1 MTKEKKQ
8 YTLNLPRDLYKELME
23 FLTKY
28 NADRHNIGTLSMNSL
43 LLTAAKQF
51 LLENK
56 VSPIELCRPIA

>member
-8 YTLNLPRDLYKELME
+8 YTLNLPQDLYKQLMD

-28 NADRHNIGTLSMNSL
+28 NADPRNIGALSMNSL

-51 LLENK
+51 LLEN
-56 VSPIELCRPIA
+56 